1 MTKDVFVRETHSHQ
15 CYEELELPIG
25 LYVLVWLDQSLSPM
39 HPESK
44 LFKIEVRC
52 FLDECGGNLI
62 VVLLSVKVFNRR
74 VASENENPLLSDL
87 AAENFRVRQLTEKI
101 VIHILRT
108 PIWRVLN
115 VLILLL
121 I

>member
-1 MTKDVFVRETHSHQ
+1 MTKDKFVRETHSHE

-52 FLDECGGNLI
+52 FLDKYGVNLI
-62 VVLLSVKVFNRR
+62 AVLLSVKAFNRR
-74 VASENENPLLSDL
+74 GA
-87 AAENFRVRQLTEKI
+87 T
-101 VIHILRT
+101 
-108 PIWRVLN
+108 
-115 VLILLL
+115 
-121 I
+121 